1 MGPALVFGAF
11 PLGMSGSAEG
21 LATGPPDDFEQVA
34 AALALLGGDGPP
46 VLPRMYVGY
55 SGPAELDRAHAG
67 VQRIVSSSR
76 TWDLALCYRDPAGNV
91 DGWVDFVSEVVARHG
106 RRLAAVQVTS
116 EANLDGFPAGAD
128 GAYPGVV
135 EALIRG
141 VQAAAAVKHASGATA
156 AIGFAAAFATNT
168 EAGFWAELGRDGGPS
183 LVESLDYAGVDM
195 YPGVFGPPIPPAGLG
210 AAVESDLRR
219 FREEWLPAAG
229 IPPSVPIRICESG
242 WPTGPSSTEPA
253 QAVGLE
259 TIIRTVDRLR
269 GELNITHWELF
280 TLRDADT
287 SKDAI
292 FHHFGILRDDY
303 SRKPAFDVLRRLIAE
318 LGSPPVPTPD

>member
-1 MGPALVFGAF
+1 MDPALVFGAF
-11 PLGMSGSAEG
+11 PLGMSGSQDG
-21 LATGPPDDFEQVA
+21 LVTGPPDDFAQIA

-55 SGPAELDRAHAG
+55 SGPAELDRARAG
-67 VQRIVSSSR
+67 VQRVASSSL
-76 TWDLALCYRDPAGNV
+76 TWDLALCYRDPAGDV

-116 EANLDGFPAGAD
+116 EANLDGFPTGAD
-128 GAYPGVV
+128 GAYPRAV

-141 VQAAAAVKHASGATA
+141 VQAAATVKHATGATA
-156 AIGFAAAFATNT
+156 AIGFAAAFDPNA
-168 EAGFWAELGRDGGPS
+168 EGRFWSELGRDGGPS

-195 YPGVFGPPIPPAGLG
+195 YPGVFGPPIPPAELG
-210 AAVESDLRR
+210 AVVESDLRQLR
-219 FREEWLPAAG
+219 DGLLPAAG

-242 WPTGPSSTEPA
+242 WPTGPGSSEPA

-280 TLRDADT
+280 TLRDADS
-287 SKDAI
+287 SKDAM

-303 SRKPAFDVLRRLIAE
+303 SPKPAFDVVRRLIAE
-318 LGSPPVPTPD
+318 LGGPPVSTPD